1 MKKNFNG
8 VNDLL
13 ESIDTQNTN
22 ITVQTSLMPFS
33 HHFGTVGLNNC
44 KTLQDVVNTTVPLNF
59 KDCVLVTTLNNK
71 IVYPDERENTL
82 LTENDIIGLNWIPAG
97 GGGGGKNTLGI
108 IATIALVVVAVAFA
122 PAAIGAMSSMG
133 AISGA
138 AGAIGV
144 TSTALATG
152 LYWGATSMVMTLAQT
167 ALQSTPKQS
176 SKAVT
181 QSDSPTS
188 FIEGASNRI
197 NPYGIIPVNL
207 GTNRMFPNL
216 AATTYTETNGKKQY
230 CRQLFTYGY
239 GKLQITDRKFG
250 ETPTDGFEEVEFDD
264 RLNADLNEGTKL
276 YTQSIHQ
283 DSSSLKLTK
292 KIGDVIR
299 TTQRDA
305 NEAIIDVTFNGLCW
319 VVQEGKYQGMKVGYS
334 VDFNVFYSVTGQ
346 NNWIDAGR
354 WHVSAATTSQLRV
367 EKRIIFPEA
376 NQYDIKITRLTGD
389 DEGSTIIFSDSYLTA
404 IKSIS
409 YSSPVKFA
417 NISGTALR
425 VKATDQLNGQVD
437 SYNAIVTTL
446 VRSYNPSLGYWEADK
461 PSSNP
466 ADLFRYVLQSP
477 AFAKRLDDSQIDLEK
492 LEEWWVYCDSL
503 KLEYN
508 RVIDYD
514 TSVDDVINDICAAG
528 VATPT
533 KVNNI
538 YSVIIDNERP
548 LVKGLVTPRN
558 SWDYKGSIA
567 YPELPHA
574 LRIEFRNKDKG
585 YETDER
591 IVYNDGYDEN
601 NAELYERLQFS
612 SCTNADLA
620 YWYGR
625 RYFATAKLQPET
637 HTFKMDFECMTFN
650 RGDRISLVNDVI
662 LVGVGQGRIMN
673 FIYDNSD
680 NPTQV
685 LGFRIDDELNIPNA
699 NKLGVRIR
707 DNSGKHEGSQYYL
720 LKQVTGVTNRFEFDT
735 PLAVADAPAV
745 DSLCAFVEDGKE
757 LDLIITG
764 IKMDKNQA
772 ATITAIDYAPARFIP
787 LDEFPDWE
795 SQVTIPADYYR
806 PLPPKLGGTIQSDES
821 VMVRNSDGS
830 LISVMIIPLTNE
842 NEDTV
847 VPIITYRLAGTTEW
861 TGASALKRDAEQVI
875 LTGLEDG
882 LNYDFQIRYQR
893 QTGKQL
899 LSEPLYLTNVKFVGG
914 STPPSDVE
922 NFRVTIVNGMAL
934 FEWTPISDIDVA
946 YYVIRYTSEL
956 EDVSWQS
963 AQILYDRITANTV
976 NGILQKGTYLIKA
989 YDLSG
994 QESVNAT
1001 VIKNEDSGA
1010 YINVV
1015 EELNQ
1020 HPDFLGRKEGLRLSE
1035 RTHCLRLNGDVTQ
1048 GVYYF
1053 SPEPFDLGEVY
1064 DCALATKIRA
1074 RIVTRRFIRDYN
1086 SIRRIARVRQ
1096 IGLTTFVRDINVIR
1110 DVSDIRTFQGT
1121 EWNVKLEY
1129 NLSRDGENW
1138 TGWQRFTPAQQ
1149 IFRYAKFRIIVRCDE
1164 NMFTPE
1170 IVELSVIIDMPDRYE
1185 SGEDIKITDA
1195 NQGKYVKYRYAFR
1208 NNPSVNVTVQN
1219 GAVDDRIVFEDEF
1232 GNESKN
1238 NKGFT
1243 VKVYNATMNSY
1254 VTRTFDYISAGYGKV
1269 YEE

>member
-13 ESIDTQNTN
+13 ESIDIKNTN
-22 ITVQTSLMPFS
+22 VTVQTSLMPFS

-44 KTLQDVVNTTVPLNF
+44 KTLQDVINTTVPLNF

-71 IVYPDERENTL
+71 VVYPDERENTL

-122 PAAIGAMSSMG
+122 PAAIGAMSGWG
-133 AISGA
+133 AIGSA

-152 LYWGATSMVMTLAQT
+152 LYWGAASMVMTLAQT

-188 FIEGASNRI
+188 FIEGASNRMS
-197 NPYGIIPVNL
+197 PYGIIPVNL

-216 AATTYTETNGKKQY
+216 AATTYTETNGNKQY
-230 CRQLFTYGY
+230 ARQLFTYGY

-250 ETPTDGFEEVEFDD
+250 ETPVGGFEEVEFDD

-283 DSSSLKLTK
+283 DSSSLKLTSD
-292 KIGDVIR
+292 IGYVIR
-299 TTQRDA
+299 TTQRDVD
-305 NEAIIDVTFNGLCW
+305 EAIIDVTFSSLCFI
-319 VVQEGKYQGMKVGYS
+319 VDYGKYQGMKLSETVQFDVY
-334 VDFNVFYSVTGQ
+334 YSVTGE
-346 NNWIDAGR
+346 NNWINAGR
-354 WHVSAATTSQLRV
+354 WSVSGATTAQLRV
-367 EKRIIFPEA
+367 SKRIVFPSR
-376 NQYDIKITRLTGD
+376 NQYDIRINRLTGP
-389 DEGSTIIFSDSYLTA
+389 TQTSDSYLTA
-404 IKSIS
+404 IKSIG

-417 NISGTALR
+417 DISGTALR

-437 SYNAIVTTL
+437 SYNAVVTTL
-446 VRSYNPSLGYWEADK
+446 VKRYNPSTHEWEVDK

-477 AFAKRLDDSQIDLEK
+477 AFAKRLGDNQIDLEK
-492 LEEWWVYCDSL
+492 LAEWWEYCDSL

-735 PLAVADAPAV
+735 HLAVADAPAV

-772 ATITAIDYAPARFIP
+772 ATITAIDYAPARFTP
-787 LDEFPDWE
+787 LDEIPDWQ

-821 VMVRNSDGS
+821 VMMRNSDGS

-847 VPIITYRLAGTTEW
+847 VPIISYRLAGTTEW

-922 NFRVTIVNGMAL
+922 NFRVSIVNGMAL
-934 FEWTPISDIDVA
+934 FEWTPIPDVDVS
-946 YYVIRYTSEL
+946 YYVIRFTSEL

-1001 VIKNEDSGA
+1001 VIKNTDQGA

-1020 HPDFLGRKEGLRLSE
+1020 HPDFLGIKDGVRLSE
-1035 RTHCLRLNGDVTQ
+1035 RTGCLRMNGDVTQ

-1053 SPEPFDLGEVY
+1053 FPEPFDLGEIY
-1064 DCALATKIRA
+1064 DCALATKIKA

-1086 SIRRIARVRQ
+1086 SIRRIPRIRQ

-1121 EWNVKLEY
+1121 EWNVRLEY

-1149 IFRYAKFRIIVRCDE
+1149 IFRYAMFRVIMSCDE
-1164 NMFTPE
+1164 YMFTPE
-1170 IVELSVIIDMPDRYE
+1170 IVELSVVIDMPDRYE
-1185 SGEDIKITDA
+1185 SGEDVKITDA

-1219 GAVDDRIVFEDEF
+1219 GAVDDRIVFEDEN
-1232 GNESKN
+1232 GDDSKN

-1243 VKVYNATMNSY
+1243 VKVYNATLDSY